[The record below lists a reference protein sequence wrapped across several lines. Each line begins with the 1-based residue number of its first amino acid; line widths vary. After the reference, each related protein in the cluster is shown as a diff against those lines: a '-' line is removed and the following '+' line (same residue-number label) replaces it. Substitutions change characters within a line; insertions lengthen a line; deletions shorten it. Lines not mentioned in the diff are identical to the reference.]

1 MKVFNKVKGGKGE
14 YSAIK
19 YLENN
24 KYKIVETNYKNKVG
38 EIDIIARQKD
48 CLVFIEVKARQTK
61 QYGLPSEAVDAR
73 KQRKIRLVAEGYLIK
88 CKEIP
93 QCRFDVIE
101 ILGDEINHIQNAF

>member
-19 YLENN
+19 YLEKN

-48 CLVFIEVKARQTK
+48 CLVFIEVKRDRQSSMDCQAR
-61 QYGLPSEAVDAR
+61 R
-73 KQRKIRLVAEGYLIK
+73 
-88 CKEIP
+88 
-93 QCRFDVIE
+93 
-101 ILGDEINHIQNAF
+101 